1 MGMRLMDIT
10 FTNRAVERLQ
20 RYNPSAKKMLLD
32 FDDGVGPFS
41 AVGSCSLDGGYRLIF
56 VKKDL
61 ATPDYDK
68 KLTSNLGDVFIKEH
82 TAVQF
87 DKEMEVRFNPQ
98 YFTMPL
104 VSPKRILTSNL
115 EVLDL
120 SDTELNLQTDKAH
133 DC

>member
-1 MGMRLMDIT
+1 MGLILMNIT
-10 FTNRAVERLQ
+10 FTDQAIERLQ
-20 RYNPSAKKMLLD
+20 RYELSSKKMLLD

-41 AVGSCSLDGGYRLIF
+41 AVGSCSLDGDYRLIL
-56 VKKDL
+56 VKEDL
-61 ATPDYDK
+61 DTPDYNEK
-68 KLTSNLGDVFIKEH
+68 ITSNLGDVFIKDH

-87 DKEMEVRFNPQ
+87 DDGMEVRFNPQ

-104 VSPKRILTSNL
+104 VSPKRVLTDNL

-120 SDTELNLQTDKAH
+120 SNTDLNSQIDRAH

>member
-1 MGMRLMDIT
+1 MGLILMNIT
-10 FTNRAVERLQ
+10 FTDQAIERLQ
-20 RYNPSAKKMLLD
+20 RYELSSKKMLLD

-41 AVGSCSLDGGYRLIF
+41 AVGSCSLDGDYRLIL
-56 VKKDL
+56 VKEDL
-61 ATPDYDK
+61 DTPDYNEK
-68 KLTSNLGDVFIKEH
+68 ITSNLGDVFIKDH

-87 DKEMEVRFNPQ
+87 DDEMEVRFNPR

-104 VSPKRILTSNL
+104 VSPQRVLTDNL

-120 SDTELNLQTDKAH
+120 SNTDLNSQIDRAH

>member
-1 MGMRLMDIT
+1 MNIT
-10 FTNRAVERLQ
+10 FTEGAVNRLK
-20 RYNPSAKKMLLD
+20 RYDLSNKKMLLD

-41 AVGSCSLDGGYRLIF
+41 AVGSCSLDGTYRLILVAKD
-56 VKKDL
+56 VK
-61 ATPDYDK
+61 TPDYDEK
-68 KLTSNLGDVFIKEH
+68 INSNLGDVFIKRH

-87 DKEMEVRFNPQ
+87 DSKMEVRFNPR

-104 VSPKRILTSNL
+104 VSPQRVLTDNL

-120 SDTELNLQTDKAH
+120 SDADPSAQFDKAH

>member
-1 MGMRLMDIT
+1 MNIT
-10 FTNRAVERLQ
+10 FTKEAINRLT
-20 RYNPSAKKMLLD
+20 RYDLSSKTMLLD

-41 AVGSCSLDGGYRLIF
+41 AVGSCSLDGGYRLIL
-56 VKKDL
+56 VNKD
-61 ATPDYDK
+61 AEVPDYNERIQ
-68 KLTSNLGDVFIKEH
+68 SNLGDLYIKRH

-87 DKEMEVRFNPQ
+87 DDEMEVRFNPQ

-104 VSPKRILTSNL
+104 VSPQRVLTDNL

-120 SDTELNLQTDKAH
+120 SNDELNSHYNRAH

>member
-1 MGMRLMDIT
+1 MGLILMNIT
-10 FTNRAVERLQ
+10 FTDQAIERLQ
-20 RYNPSAKKMLLD
+20 RYELSSKKMLLD

-41 AVGSCSLDGGYRLIF
+41 AVGSCSLDVDYRLII
-56 VKKDL
+56 VKEDL
-61 ATPDYDK
+61 DTPDYNEK
-68 KLTSNLGDVFIKEH
+68 ITSNLGDVFIKDH

-87 DKEMEVRFNPQ
+87 DDGMEVRFNPR

-104 VSPKRILTSNL
+104 VSPKRVLTDNL

-120 SDTELNLQTDKAH
+120 SNTDLNSQIDRAH

>member
-1 MGMRLMDIT
+1 MNIT
-10 FTNRAVERLQ
+10 FTEGAVNRLK
-20 RYNPSAKKMLLD
+20 RYDLSNKKMLLD

-41 AVGSCSLDGGYRLIF
+41 AVGSCSLDGAYRLIL
-56 VKKDL
+56 VAKDTK
-61 ATPDYDK
+61 TPDYDEK
-68 KLTSNLGDVFIKEH
+68 INSNLGDVFIKHH

-87 DKEMEVRFNPQ
+87 DNEMEVRFNPR

-104 VSPKRILTSNL
+104 VSPRRVLTDNL

-120 SDTELNLQTDKAH
+120 SDTDPSAQFDKAH